1 MQRARPKHN
10 HGQGSGPLMPQGTYC
25 RAPSRAGTAHW
36 AARARPELADSSH
49 AASSHCIVRLQR
61 FLALVM
67 KYH

>member
-1 MQRARPKHN
+1 
-10 HGQGSGPLMPQGTYC
+10 MPQGTYC
-25 RAPSRAGTAHW
+25 CAPSRAGTAHW
-36 AARARPELADSSH
+36 AARDRLTLADSSH